1 MSAHSGSTSVVKRG
15 SASRRTSVNVSAVD
29 GFISGIP
36 AALARVHSPD
46 LDVAEI
52 NRQALRVAR
61 SRKKH

>member
-1 MSAHSGSTSVVKRG
+1 M
-15 SASRRTSVNVSAVD
+15 NVSAVD